1 MFKKLWN
8 VLIGLFNKK
17 SKEVVETAK
26 ETVRGWTDEQVE
38 ELKKL
43 HSVGISKERIC
54 ELTGRTMNSINYK
67 IADIFGTSKV
77 VK

>member
-8 VLIGLFNKK
+8 AFIGLFSKK
-17 SKEVVETAK
+17 SKEVVEVATEA
-26 ETVRGWTDEQVE
+26 VRGWTDEQVE
-38 ELKKL
+38 ELKRL
-43 HSVGISKERIC
+43 HLAGVAKERIC

-67 IADIFGTSKV
+67 IADIFGSSKV